1 MRGTPSIHHLS
12 PRADIL
18 RGIRKLRL
26 INPLH
31 TYQQVVEEWHY
42 ITTFMSNV
50 LRVMSKQRIV
60 NNILTP
66 QVNMSALH
74 IRTEKQLNIY
84 QTVTHLKTMTPEQ
97 QHIASDEIKRRRL
110 RAYNTLLRTTSTSE
124 FSK

>member
-1 MRGTPSIHHLS
+1 MRGTPCIHHLS

-31 TYQQVVEEWHY
+31 TYQQVVNEWHY

-50 LRVMSKQRIV
+50 FRVMSKQHIV

-66 QVNMSALH
+66 QVNISALH
-74 IRTEKQLNIY
+74 IRTEKQLGIY
-84 QTVTHLKTMTPEQ
+84 QKVDYLKTMTPEQ
-97 QHIASDEIKRRRL
+97 QHIVSDEIKRRRI
-110 RAYNTLLRTTSTSE
+110 RAYNILLRTTSTSE